1 MVKRGCI
8 ICNGQK
14 ATSRIKESIVT
25 TPISTTRRDFLAATV
40 AGSASLLFP
49 RMLLADEVADV
60 PGSRGPGAPA
70 SVAPATMSPSEALGR
85 LREGNARLV
94 EGRTTGPNRGLDRIA
109 AVAPSQAPFAAI
121 LGCADSRVPPE
132 LVFDQGYGDLFV
144 VRVAGNVAT
153 PEEMAS
159 LEFGVAALGAAFILV
174 LGHSECGAVK
184 AAMSPDVPPGQISTL
199 YQHIVPG
206 IPADTTD
213 ANVAIAGN
221 AQHQLDVLRRGSPLL
236 GQLLRE
242 GRVGMGSGVY
252 DLATGRV
259 NILNTVGV

>member
-1 MVKRGCI
+1 
-8 ICNGQK
+8 
-14 ATSRIKESIVT
+14 
-25 TPISTTRRDFLAATV
+25 V
-40 AGSASLLFP
+40 AGQ
-49 RMLLADEVADV
+49 
-60 PGSRGPGAPA
+60 
-70 SVAPATMSPSEALGR
+70 
-85 LREGNARLV
+85 
-94 EGRTTGPNRGLDRIA
+94 TTGPNRGLDRIA

-184 AAMSPDVPPGQISTL
+184 AAMAPDVPPGQISTL

-221 AQHQLDVLRRGSPLL
+221 AQHQLDMLRRGSPLL
-236 GQLLRE
+236 AQLLRE
-242 GRVGMGSGVY
+242 GRVGMGSAVY

>member
-1 MVKRGCI
+1 
-8 ICNGQK
+8 
-14 ATSRIKESIVT
+14 VT
-25 TPISTTRRDFLAATV
+25 PPISTSRRDFLAATV
-40 AGSASLLFP
+40 AGSAGLLFP
-49 RMLLADEVADV
+49 RMLLAEGFLDV
-60 PGSRGPGAPA
+60 PEFQGPGAPA
-70 SVAPATMSPSEALGR
+70 SVAPASMSPSEALGR

-94 EGRTTGPNRGLDRIA
+94 EGRTTGLNRGLDRIA
-109 AVAPSQAPFAAI
+109 AVAASQAPFAAI

-174 LGHSECGAVK
+174 LGHTECGAVK
-184 AAMSPDVPPGQISTL
+184 AAMSPDIPPGQISTL

-221 AQHQLDVLRRGSPLL
+221 AQHQLDVLRRGSPFLA
-236 GQLLRE
+236 QLLRE

-259 NILNTVGV
+259 DILNTVGV

>member
-1 MVKRGCI
+1 M
-8 ICNGQK
+8 
-14 ATSRIKESIVT
+14 TP
-25 TPISTTRRDFLAATV
+25 PISTSRRDFLAATV
-40 AGSASLLFP
+40 AGSAGLLFP
-49 RMLLADEVADV
+49 RMLLAEGLLGV
-60 PGSRGPGAPA
+60 PELHDPGACA

-132 LVFDQGYGDLFV
+132 LVFDQGFGDLFG

-174 LGHSECGAVK
+174 LGHTECGAVK

-252 DLATGRV
+252 DLATARV
-259 NILNTVGV
+259 DILNTVGV